1 MKKPYLKPF
10 NLEQALKGAPVLTY
24 SNKSVTILEHK
35 DNILRVLIK
44 YSAETNITMEIPDTG
59 KVSPTESNPFDLY
72 MKYTPARGYIAII
85 TMKDNP
91 DQEPYPYPFIF
102 KTKKE
107 LEETISPRTDL
118 ELIKIVRYKEY
129 GRLNIIPK
137 RMGMAKNSSN

>member
-44 YSAETNITMEIPDTG
+44 YSAETDITMEIPDTG
-59 KVSPTESNPFDLY
+59 KVSPKESNPFDLY
-72 MKYTPARGYIAII
+72 MKYTPAQGYIAII
-85 TMKDNP
+85 NNTEDNP

-107 LEETISPRTDL
+107 LEETLSSRTDL
-118 ELIKIVRYKEY
+118 ELIKTVKI
-129 GRLNIIPK
+129 
-137 RMGMAKNSSN
+137 

>member
-35 DNILRVLIK
+35 DSILRVLIK
-44 YSAETNITMEIPDTG
+44 YSAETSITMEIPDTG

-72 MKYTPARGYIAII
+72 LKCTPVQGYIAII
-85 TMKDNP
+85 NPMEDNP

-107 LEETISPRTDL
+107 LEETLSPRTDL
-118 ELIKIVRYKEY
+118 ELIKTVKI
-129 GRLNIIPK
+129 
-137 RMGMAKNSSN
+137 

>member
-44 YSAETNITMEIPDTG
+44 YSAETSITMEIPDTG

-72 MKYTPARGYIAII
+72 MKYIPAQGYIAVVNP
-85 TMKDNP
+85 MEDNP
-91 DQEPYPYPFIF
+91 DQESYPYPFIF

-107 LEETISPRTDL
+107 LEETISSRTDL
-118 ELIKIVRYKEY
+118 ELIKTVKI
-129 GRLNIIPK
+129 
-137 RMGMAKNSSN
+137 

>member
-59 KVSPTESNPFDLY
+59 KVSPKESNPFDLY
-72 MKYTPARGYIAII
+72 MKYIPAAQGYIAVVNP
-85 TMKDNP
+85 MEDNP

-107 LEETISPRTDL
+107 LEETLSSRTDL
-118 ELIKIVRYKEY
+118 ELIKTVKI
-129 GRLNIIPK
+129 
-137 RMGMAKNSSN
+137 

>member
-24 SNKSVTILEHK
+24 SNKPVTILEHK

-44 YSAETNITMEIPDTG
+44 YSAETNMTMEIPDTG

-72 MKYTPARGYIAII
+72 MKYTPAQGYIAIVNNI
-85 TMKDNP
+85 EDNP
-91 DQEPYPYPFIF
+91 NQEPYPYPYLFSS
-102 KTKKE
+102 KKA

-118 ELIKIVRYKEY
+118 ELIKTIK
-129 GRLNIIPK
+129 I
-137 RMGMAKNSSN
+137 

>member
-44 YSAETNITMEIPDTG
+44 YSAETNMTMEIPDTG

-85 TMKDNP
+85 NHMGDNP
-91 DQEPYPYPFIF
+91 DQEPYPYPFLF

-118 ELIKIVRYKEY
+118 ELIKIVK
-129 GRLNIIPK
+129 I
-137 RMGMAKNSSN
+137 

>member
-35 DNILRVLIK
+35 NNILRVLIK
-44 YSAETNITMEIPDTG
+44 YSAETNMTMEIPDTG

-72 MKYTPARGYIAII
+72 MKYTPAQGYIAII
-85 TMKDNP
+85 NP
-91 DQEPYPYPFIF
+91 MEDQEPYPYPFLF

-107 LEETISPRTDL
+107 LEETLSPRTDL
-118 ELIKIVRYKEY
+118 ELIKTVKI
-129 GRLNIIPK
+129 
-137 RMGMAKNSSN
+137 

>member
-72 MKYTPARGYIAII
+72 MKYIPAQGYIAIVNNI
-85 TMKDNP
+85 EDNP
-91 DQEPYPYPFIF
+91 DQEPYPYPFLF

-107 LEETISPRTDL
+107 LEETLSHRTDL
-118 ELIKIVRYKEY
+118 ELIKTVKI
-129 GRLNIIPK
+129 
-137 RMGMAKNSSN
+137 